1 MVEGRALWAGPRERK
16 LATFGAGRGRQRGKP
31 NGDGQREPHAHAA
44 KAPQKSTSPCWRIGV
59 HRRRPAVFT
68 LPVTTVPSSKK
79 VASVP
84 QTHFGMK
91 CGTATKGS
99 AKSKI
104 KKSCTLITHNMRG
117 KKYIYSSSSRL
128 HGCKESNEGFLLK
141 FTLIQTEYSKISSH
155 P

>member
-31 NGDGQREPHAHAA
+31 NGDGQCELHAHAA

-104 KKSCTLITHNMRG
+104 KKSCTLITHNMQG

>member
-59 HRRRPAVFT
+59 HKRRPAVFT

-99 AKSKI
+99 AKSEI
-104 KKSCTLITHNMRG
+104 KKSCTLITHNMQG
-117 KKYIYSSSSRL
+117 KKYIYSSLSRL
-128 HGCKESNEGFLLK
+128 HGFKESNEGFLLK
-141 FTLIQTEYSKISSH
+141 FTLIQTEY
-155 P
+155 